1 MKNTFRRVDTPSSPA
16 RARGD
21 SGEQAAADHLR
32 AKGLRIL
39 ARNWRN
45 PADLREELDLICD
58 DAGII
63 VFVEVKTRA
72 ATALVPG
79 YHAVSPAKKRILRR
93 ACLAW
98 LRGCDPRPDH
108 YRFDIVD
115 VAMTRSN
122 TVVDVF
128 HYECISL
135 FQGRF

>member
-1 MKNTFRRVDTPSSPA
+1 MRLMKNASRRIDAPSSPA

-21 SGEQAAADHLR
+21 IGEQAAADYLR
-32 AKGLRIL
+32 AKGYRIL

-45 PADLREELDLICD
+45 PADRREELDLICD

-79 YHAVSPAKKRILRR
+79 YHAVSRAKKLVLRR
-93 ACLAW
+93 ACRAW
-98 LRGCDPRPDH
+98 LHGCDPRPDH

-128 HYECISL
+128 HYECIPL
-135 FQGRF
+135 F